1 MILKKDFF
9 SLFKYFGILSSQ
21 AMELL
26 YIPYY
31 IWKVAIFTLQ
41 KRIKKKKKKN
51 KKNHKKFSKKL
62 LFFAFFA
69 SKLSVLKNLPCTLP
83 QTYFEDYLMF
93 FKSKSVENSFQT
105 KDPTWLIVLGS
116 LTLFAT
122 CIFCALDGASL
133 SSSLSFA
140 LVILLN
146 IPIYVGMFKYEPDF
160 ENSNEYYLCDSEL
173 YKLSGYEEVPI
184 LDKNSNYKFTEAT
197 RLIDRHIESQKE
209 ENRNREDYVP
219 INLNKDDI
227 AALTMVAAKNITNKL
242 FIGYG
247 YEFLPKHA
255 RRLAK
260 LQEQGLKQLP
270 HGKGSAQIHN
280 LERRHKPLF
289 MSLQNIKD
297 HAIVFGTTGAGKT
310 RFFDLL
316 ITQAIE
322 RNDTVIII
330 DPKGDHDLKRRA
342 RRICACTHR
351 DGAFH
356 VLDVKDPNLT
366 TSAFNLFGSS
376 TSASDIADKL
386 TSLMKQSTFDTDSFA
401 SYGQEAVACAVT
413 ALDCLDLPVDIY
425 HICNH
430 ANIESY
436 FDGMVA
442 GLSKLTAKTQNRDLA
457 VYFARLLKGY
467 SIEKHLYTHVRDFL
481 VSIGDEAQLDGI
493 SDISEDSLLDPE
505 VALSLTPEQLSA
517 LKEKVKAQN
526 DENNIVEAQ
535 IADTDAS
542 SGTNNNADNGS
553 NKTGNFADNSNTIK
567 TETDSKETEVKP
579 KRRGRPP
586 KKEVEDTTSATAVDT
601 KASGTSKNETK
612 KTTAKKRTAKPKNVK
627 IQVKAAAFLTYYKY
641 LKQHSNLDIDPEF
654 EKLISMTV
662 KEQSFFEKT
671 TASIKTVLNTLN
683 SYNLKQILSKSPTQT
698 DFSDIYQK
706 NKVFYCAL
714 HSMSNATL
722 SSYVGKLL
730 LSDLSSFADHIYSM
744 DENLHALNN
753 HSANDRLRHADDVF
767 SKVDSA
773 FNTCLDGKLN
783 GNIGCKQNYNINDN
797 LRSHEAD
804 FTDEAGDD
812 NVDPDAKAAL
822 ALTHELVNMDEITS
836 FIEEK
841 KAEKKQKQ
849 LRYKAL
855 NPEFDKIMSI
865 LQAPKFDKVMK
876 RRKVSIFI
884 DEASEVVNE
893 ALLQLLNKA
902 RGADFSIT
910 IATQTFSDLAKRC
923 GSKDAAMQLIGNC
936 NTMYSLRVK
945 DEETASVITSS
956 LPNTTFYTKNISTG
970 TMSDTYKE
978 NYKDSASISA
988 NTYIDRIFPSSAL
1001 MELPNFEY
1009 VAKLSDGRFVKG
1021 VIPILTDNKL
1031 RD

>member
-1 MILKKDFF
+1 MIFEKDFF
-9 SLFKYFGILSSQ
+9 PYLNTSAFCLLKRWNCFTFLIIYGRLPFSHYKK
-21 AMELL
+21 EL
-26 YIPYY
+26 
-31 IWKVAIFTLQ
+31 
-41 KRIKKKKKKN
+41 KKKRKN

-586 KKEVEDTTSATAVDT
+586 KKKVEDTTSATAVDT

-706 NKVFYCAL
+706 NKAFYCAL

-773 FNTCLDGKLN
+773 FNTSLDGKLN

>member
-1 MILKKDFF
+1 
-9 SLFKYFGILSSQ
+9 
-21 AMELL
+21 MELL

-41 KRIKKKKKKN
+41 KRIK

-356 VLDVKDPNLT
+356 VLDIKDPKLT

-386 TSLMKQSTFDTDSFA
+386 SSLMKQSTFDTDSFA

-425 HICNH
+425 NICNH

-535 IADTDAS
+535 IADTDVS
-542 SGTNNNADNGS
+542 SGTDNYADNGS
-553 NKTGNFADNSNTIK
+553 SQTGNFADNSNTIK
-567 TETDSKETEVKP
+567 TETDSKETEIKP

-586 KKEVEDTTSATAVDT
+586 KKKVEDTTSATAVDT

-612 KTTAKKRTAKPKNVK
+612 KTTAKKKNSKLKNVK

-641 LKQHSNLDIDPEF
+641 LKQHSNLDTDPEF

-662 KEQSFFEKT
+662 KEQSFFERT

-714 HSMSNATL
+714 HSMSNASL

-744 DENLHALNN
+744 DEDLHALNN

-773 FNTCLDGKLN
+773 FNTSLDGKLN

-797 LRSHEAD
+797 LHSHEAD
-804 FTDEAGDD
+804 FTDAAGDD

-822 ALTHELVNMDEITS
+822 ALSRELVNMDEINS

-841 KAEKKQKQ
+841 KAEKEQKQ

-855 NPEFDKIMSI
+855 NPEFDKVMSI

-936 NTMYSLRVK
+936 NTMYALRVK

-988 NTYIDRIFPSSAL
+988 NTYIDRIFPASAL

-1021 VIPILTDNKL
+1021 VIPILTDNKV

>member
-1 MILKKDFF
+1 MIFEKDFF
-9 SLFKYFGILSSQ
+9 PYLNTSAFCLLKRWNCFTFLIIYGRLPFSHYKK
-21 AMELL
+21 EL
-26 YIPYY
+26 
-31 IWKVAIFTLQ
+31 
-41 KRIKKKKKKN
+41 KKKRKN

-586 KKEVEDTTSATAVDT
+586 KKKVEDTTSATAVDT

-773 FNTCLDGKLN
+773 FNTSLDGKLN

>member
-1 MILKKDFF
+1 MPFSHYKKELKK
-9 SLFKYFGILSSQ
+9 
-21 AMELL
+21 
-26 YIPYY
+26 
-31 IWKVAIFTLQ
+31 
-41 KRIKKKKKKN
+41 KRKN

-227 AALTMVAAKNITNKL
+227 AALTMVAAKNITDKL

-553 NKTGNFADNSNTIK
+553 NQTGNFADNSNTIK

-586 KKEVEDTTSATAVDT
+586 KKKVEDTTSATAVDT

-773 FNTCLDGKLN
+773 FNTSLDGKLN
-783 GNIGCKQNYNINDN
+783 GNIGCKQNYNFNDN

>member
-9 SLFKYFGILSSQ
+9 PYLNTSAFCLLKRWNCFTFLIIYGRLPFSHYKK
-21 AMELL
+21 EL
-26 YIPYY
+26 
-31 IWKVAIFTLQ
+31 
-41 KRIKKKKKKN
+41 KKKRKN

-62 LFFAFFA
+62 LFFAFFV

-105 KDPTWLIVLGS
+105 KAPTWLIVLGS

-227 AALTMVAAKNITNKL
+227 AALTMVATKNITNKL

-255 RRLAK
+255 RRLAN

-386 TSLMKQSTFDTDSFA
+386 SSLMKQSTFDTDSFA

-542 SGTNNNADNGS
+542 SGTDNYADNGS

-586 KKEVEDTTSATAVDT
+586 KKKVEDTTSATAVDT

-841 KAEKKQKQ
+841 KAEKEQKQ

>member
-1 MILKKDFF
+1 MILEKDFSPYLNTSAFYLLQRWNCFTFLTIYGRLPF
-9 SLFKYFGILSSQ
+9 SHYKK
-21 AMELL
+21 EL
-26 YIPYY
+26 
-31 IWKVAIFTLQ
+31 
-41 KRIKKKKKKN
+41 KKKRKN
-51 KKNHKKFSKKL
+51 KINHKKFSKKL
-62 LFFAFFA
+62 LFFAFFD
-69 SKLSVLKNLPCTLP
+69 SNSTVLKNLPCTLP
-83 QTYFEDYLMF
+83 QSNLEENLMF

-116 LTLFAT
+116 SMLFVT

-184 LDKNSNYKFTEAT
+184 LDKSSNYKFTEAT

-330 DPKGDHDLKRRA
+330 DPKGDHDLKLRA

-376 TSASDIADKL
+376 SSASDIADKL
-386 TSLMKQSTFDTDSFA
+386 SSLMKQSIFDTNSFA

-586 KKEVEDTTSATAVDT
+586 KKKVEDTTSATAVDT
-601 KASGTSKNETK
+601 KASGTSKTETK

-627 IQVKAAAFLTYYKY
+627 IQVKAVAFLTYYKY

-706 NKVFYCAL
+706 NMVFYCAL

-744 DENLHALNN
+744 DEDLHALNN

-855 NPEFDKIMSI
+855 NPEFDKVMSI

-936 NTMYSLRVK
+936 NTMYALRVK

-988 NTYIDRIFPSSAL
+988 NTYIDRIFPASAL

-1021 VIPILTDNKL
+1021 VIPILTDNKV

>member
-1 MILKKDFF
+1 
-9 SLFKYFGILSSQ
+9 
-21 AMELL
+21 
-26 YIPYY
+26 
-31 IWKVAIFTLQ
+31 
-41 KRIKKKKKKN
+41 
-51 KKNHKKFSKKL
+51 
-62 LFFAFFA
+62 
-69 SKLSVLKNLPCTLP
+69 
-83 QTYFEDYLMF
+83 MF

-116 LTLFAT
+116 SMLFVT
-122 CIFCALDGASL
+122 CIFCALDRASL

-322 RNDTVIII
+322 RNDSVIII

-401 SYGQEAVACAVT
+401 SYGQEAVSCAVT

-425 HICNH
+425 NICNH

-436 FDGMVA
+436 FEGMVA
-442 GLSKLTAKTQNRDLA
+442 GLSKLTAKTKNRDLA

-493 SDISEDSLLDPE
+493 GDISEDSLLDPE

-542 SGTNNNADNGS
+542 PGTNNNADNGS
-553 NKTGNFADNSNTIK
+553 NKTGNFADDSNTIK

-586 KKEVEDTTSATAVDT
+586 KKKVEDTTSGTASDT
-601 KASGTSKNETK
+601 ANNSGKSKTETK

-627 IQVKAAAFLTYYKY
+627 IQVKAAAFLTFYKY

-744 DENLHALNN
+744 DEDLHALNN

-773 FNTCLDGKLN
+773 FNTSLDGKLN

-797 LRSHEAD
+797 LHSHEAD
-804 FTDEAGDD
+804 FTDVAGDD

-822 ALTHELVNMDEITS
+822 ALTRELVDMDEINS

-841 KAEKKQKQ
+841 KAEKEQKQ

-855 NPEFDKIMSI
+855 NPEFDMVMSI
-865 LQAPKFDKVMK
+865 LQAPKFDKVK
-876 RRKVSIFI
+876 QRRKVSIFI

>member
-1 MILKKDFF
+1 MEGCHFHTTKKELKK
-9 SLFKYFGILSSQ
+9 
-21 AMELL
+21 
-26 YIPYY
+26 
-31 IWKVAIFTLQ
+31 
-41 KRIKKKKKKN
+41 RKN

-386 TSLMKQSTFDTDSFA
+386 SSLMKQSTFDTDSFA

-535 IADTDAS
+535 IADTDVS
-542 SGTNNNADNGS
+542 SGTDNYADNGS
-553 NKTGNFADNSNTIK
+553 SQTGNFADNSNTIK
-567 TETDSKETEVKP
+567 TETDSKETEIKP

-586 KKEVEDTTSATAVDT
+586 KKKVEDTTSATAVDT

-612 KTTAKKRTAKPKNVK
+612 KTTVKKRTAKPKNVK

-783 GNIGCKQNYNINDN
+783 GNIGCKQNYNINDK

-988 NTYIDRIFPSSAL
+988 NTYIDRIFPASAL

-1021 VIPILTDNKL
+1021 VIPILTDNKV

>member
-1 MILKKDFF
+1 
-9 SLFKYFGILSSQ
+9 
-21 AMELL
+21 MELL

-41 KRIKKKKKKN
+41 KRIKKKRKN

-160 ENSNEYYLCDSEL
+160 ENSNDYYLCDSEL

-297 HAIVFGTTGAGKT
+297 HAIVFGTTGSGKT

-586 KKEVEDTTSATAVDT
+586 KKKVEDTTSATAVDT

-641 LKQHSNLDIDPEF
+641 LKQHSNLDID
-654 EKLISMTV
+654 
-662 KEQSFFEKT
+662 
-671 TASIKTVLNTLN
+671 
-683 SYNLKQILSKSPTQT
+683 
-698 DFSDIYQK
+698 
-706 NKVFYCAL
+706 
-714 HSMSNATL
+714 
-722 SSYVGKLL
+722 
-730 LSDLSSFADHIYSM
+730 
-744 DENLHALNN
+744 
-753 HSANDRLRHADDVF
+753 
-767 SKVDSA
+767 
-773 FNTCLDGKLN
+773 
-783 GNIGCKQNYNINDN
+783 
-797 LRSHEAD
+797 
-804 FTDEAGDD
+804 
-812 NVDPDAKAAL
+812 
-822 ALTHELVNMDEITS
+822 
-836 FIEEK
+836 
-841 KAEKKQKQ
+841 
-849 LRYKAL
+849 
-855 NPEFDKIMSI
+855 PEFDKIMSI

>member
-1 MILKKDFF
+1 
-9 SLFKYFGILSSQ
+9 
-21 AMELL
+21 MEGCH
-26 YIPYY
+26 
-31 IWKVAIFTLQ
+31 FHTT
-41 KRIKKKKKKN
+41 KKN
-51 KKNHKKFSKKL
+51 KKNIKIFQKSFY
-62 LFFAFFA
+62 FFAFFA

-83 QTYFEDYLMF
+83 QSNLEENLMF

-116 LTLFAT
+116 SMLFVT

-133 SSSLSFA
+133 SSSLSFG

-146 IPIYVGMFKYEPDF
+146 VPIYVGMFKYEPDS
-160 ENSNEYYLCDSEL
+160 EHSNEYYLCDSEL

-289 MSLQNIKD
+289 MFLQNIKD

-351 DGAFH
+351 DGALH

-401 SYGQEAVACAVT
+401 SYGQEAVSCAVT

-425 HICNH
+425 NICNH

-436 FDGMVA
+436 FEGMVA

-493 SDISEDSLLDPE
+493 GDISEDCLLDPE
-505 VALSLTPEQLSA
+505 IAFTLSPDDLANLRAKRMAAFTDTNVSEADVVEVQVAETKTAEP
-517 LKEKVKAQN
+517 
-526 DENNIVEAQ
+526 
-535 IADTDAS
+535 DTDSVTFGNNESESGS
-542 SGTNNNADNGS
+542 SNSTDTSTKTSKDTKDSSVKDTVTNE
-553 NKTGNFADNSNTIK
+553 I
-567 TETDSKETEVKP
+567 EIKP

-586 KKEVEDTTSATAVDT
+586 KKKVEDTTSDTAVDT
-601 KASGTSKNETK
+601 KASGKSKTETK

-641 LKQHSNLDIDPEF
+641 LKQHSNLDTDPEF

-662 KEQSFFEKT
+662 KEQSFFERT

-744 DENLHALNN
+744 DEDLHALDN
-753 HSANDRLRHADDVF
+753 HSSNDKLRHADDLF
-767 SKVDSA
+767 SKVGSTFNSA
-773 FNTCLDGKLN
+773 DDFKDN
-783 GNIGCKQNYNINDN
+783 GFNDN
-797 LRSHEAD
+797 SDSRSAHDLKHSDVLFSKELYSEH
-804 FTDEAGDD
+804 T
-812 NVDPDAKAAL
+812 DPDAKAAL
-822 ALTHELVNMDEITS
+822 ELTCELVNLEEVNS
-836 FIEEK
+836 FIEDK
-841 KAEKKQKQ
+841 KAEKAQKA
-849 LRYKAL
+849 LRYKSR
-855 NPEFDKIMSI
+855 NPDFDKVMSI
-865 LQAPKFDKVMK
+865 LQAPKFDKVK
-876 RRKVSIFI
+876 QRRKVSIFI

-936 NTMYSLRVK
+936 NTMYALRVK

-988 NTYIDRIFPSSAL
+988 NTYIDRIFPASAL

-1021 VIPILTDNKL
+1021 VIPILTDNKV
-1031 RD
+1031 RT

>member
-1 MILKKDFF
+1 
-9 SLFKYFGILSSQ
+9 
-21 AMELL
+21 MELL

-41 KRIKKKKKKN
+41 KRIKKKEKKIRKKN

-83 QTYFEDYLMF
+83 QTYFEDYFMF

-386 TSLMKQSTFDTDSFA
+386 SSLMKQSTFDTDSFA

-535 IADTDAS
+535 IADTDVS
-542 SGTNNNADNGS
+542 SGTDNYADNGS
-553 NKTGNFADNSNTIK
+553 SQTGNFADNSNTIK
-567 TETDSKETEVKP
+567 TETDSKETEIKP

-586 KKEVEDTTSATAVDT
+586 KKKVEDTTSATAVDT

-612 KTTAKKRTAKPKNVK
+612 KTTAKKKNSKLKNVK

-641 LKQHSNLDIDPEF
+641 LKQHSNLDTDPEF

-822 ALTHELVNMDEITS
+822 ALTHELVNMDKITS

-936 NTMYSLRVK
+936 NTMYSLKVK

>member
-1 MILKKDFF
+1 
-9 SLFKYFGILSSQ
+9 
-21 AMELL
+21 
-26 YIPYY
+26 
-31 IWKVAIFTLQ
+31 
-41 KRIKKKKKKN
+41 
-51 KKNHKKFSKKL
+51 
-62 LFFAFFA
+62 
-69 SKLSVLKNLPCTLP
+69 
-83 QTYFEDYLMF
+83 MF

-586 KKEVEDTTSATAVDT
+586 KKKVEDTTSGTASDT
-601 KASGTSKNETK
+601 ANNSGKSKTETK
-612 KTTAKKRTAKPKNVK
+612 KTTAKKKNSKLKNVK

-744 DENLHALNN
+744 DEDLHALNN
-753 HSANDRLRHADDVF
+753 HSANDRLRHADDLF
-767 SKVDSA
+767 SKVGSTFNSA
-773 FNTCLDGKLN
+773 DDFKDN
-783 GNIGCKQNYNINDN
+783 GFNDN
-797 LRSHEAD
+797 SDSRSAHDLKHSDVLFSKELYSEH
-804 FTDEAGDD
+804 T
-812 NVDPDAKAAL
+812 DPDAKAAL
-822 ALTHELVNMDEITS
+822 ELTRELVNLEEVNF
-836 FIEEK
+836 FIEDK
-841 KAEKKQKQ
+841 KAEKAQKA
-849 LRYKAL
+849 LRYKSK
-855 NPEFDKIMSI
+855 NPDFDKVMSI
-865 LQAPKFDKVMK
+865 LQAPKFDKVK
-876 RRKVSIFI
+876 QRRKVSIFI

-923 GSKDAAMQLIGNC
+923 CSKDAAMQLIGNC

-1021 VIPILTDNKL
+1021 VIPILTDNKV
-1031 RD
+1031 RT

>member
-1 MILKKDFF
+1 
-9 SLFKYFGILSSQ
+9 
-21 AMELL
+21 
-26 YIPYY
+26 
-31 IWKVAIFTLQ
+31 
-41 KRIKKKKKKN
+41 
-51 KKNHKKFSKKL
+51 
-62 LFFAFFA
+62 
-69 SKLSVLKNLPCTLP
+69 
-83 QTYFEDYLMF
+83 MF

-122 CIFCALDGASL
+122 CIFCALEGASL
-133 SSSLSFA
+133 SSSLSFG

-146 IPIYVGMFKYEPDF
+146 VPIYVGMFKYEPDS
-160 ENSNEYYLCDSEL
+160 EHSNEYYLCDSEL

-386 TSLMKQSTFDTDSFA
+386 SSLMKQSTFDTDSFA

-481 VSIGDEAQLDGI
+481 ISIGD
-493 SDISEDSLLDPE
+493 
-505 VALSLTPEQLSA
+505 
-517 LKEKVKAQN
+517 
-526 DENNIVEAQ
+526 EAQ
-535 IADTDAS
+535 IADTDVS
-542 SGTNNNADNGS
+542 SCTNNNADNGS

-586 KKEVEDTTSATAVDT
+586 KKKVEDTTSATAVDT
-601 KASGTSKNETK
+601 KASGTSKTETK

-683 SYNLKQILSKSPTQT
+683 SFNLKQILSKSPTQT

-714 HSMSNATL
+714 HSMSNASL

-744 DENLHALNN
+744 DEDLHALNN
-753 HSANDRLRHADDVF
+753 HSTNDRLRHADDVF

-773 FNTCLDGKLN
+773 FNTSVDGKLN

-797 LRSHEAD
+797 LHSHEAD
-804 FTDEAGDD
+804 FIDAAGDD

-822 ALTHELVNMDEITS
+822 ALSRELVNMDEINS

-841 KAEKKQKQ
+841 KAEKEQKQ

-855 NPEFDKIMSI
+855 NPEFDKVMSI
-865 LQAPKFDKVMK
+865 LQAPKFDKVK
-876 RRKVSIFI
+876 QRRKVSIFI

-936 NTMYSLRVK
+936 NTMYALRVK

-988 NTYIDRIFPSSAL
+988 NTYIDRIFPASAL

-1021 VIPILTDNKL
+1021 VIPILTDNKV

>member
-1 MILKKDFF
+1 
-9 SLFKYFGILSSQ
+9 
-21 AMELL
+21 MELL

-31 IWKVAIFTLQ
+31 IWKVVIFTLQ
-41 KRIKKKKKKN
+41 KRIKKTEKIINRIFSDTKEIIRKK
-51 KKNHKKFSKKL
+51 HKKFSKNL

-69 SKLSVLKNLPCTLP
+69 SNSAVLKNLLCTLP
-83 QTYFEDYLMF
+83 QSNLEENLMF

-116 LTLFAT
+116 LMLFVT
-122 CIFCALDGASL
+122 CIFCALDRASL

-227 AALTMVAAKNITNKL
+227 AALTMVAAKNITDKL

-255 RRLAK
+255 RRLVK

-270 HGKGSAQIHN
+270 QGKGSAQIHN

-297 HAIVFGTTGAGKT
+297 HAIVFGTTGSGKT

-356 VLDVKDPNLT
+356 VLDVKEPNLT

-386 TSLMKQSTFDTDSFA
+386 SSLMKQSTFDTDSFA

-413 ALDCLDLPVDIY
+413 ALECLDLPVDIY

-553 NKTGNFADNSNTIK
+553 SKKGNFADNSNTIK

-586 KKEVEDTTSATAVDT
+586 KKKVEDTTSATAVDT
-601 KASGTSKNETK
+601 KASGKSKTETK

-662 KEQSFFEKT
+662 KEQSFFERT

-753 HSANDRLRHADDVF
+753 HSANDSLRHADDVF

-797 LRSHEAD
+797 LHSHESD

-822 ALTHELVNMDEITS
+822 ALSRELVNMDEITT

-841 KAEKKQKQ
+841 KAEKELKQ

-855 NPEFDKIMSI
+855 NPEFDKVMSI

-923 GSKDAAMQLIGNC
+923 GSKDAATQLIGNC

-945 DEETASVITSS
+945 DEETASIITSS

-1021 VIPILTDNKL
+1021 VIPILTDNKV
-1031 RD
+1031 RT

>member
-9 SLFKYFGILSSQ
+9 PYLNTSAFCLLKRWNCFTFLIIYGRLPFSHYKK
-21 AMELL
+21 EL
-26 YIPYY
+26 
-31 IWKVAIFTLQ
+31 K
-41 KRIKKKKKKN
+41 KRKN

-386 TSLMKQSTFDTDSFA
+386 SSLMKQSTFDTDSFA
-401 SYGQEAVACAVT
+401 SYDQEAVACAVT

-586 KKEVEDTTSATAVDT
+586 KKKVEDTTSATAVDT

-822 ALTHELVNMDEITS
+822 ALSRELVNMDEINS

-841 KAEKKQKQ
+841 KAEKEQKQ
-849 LRYKAL
+849 LRYKAS
-855 NPEFDKIMSI
+855 NPEFDKVMSI
-865 LQAPKFDKVMK
+865 LQAPKFDKVK
-876 RRKVSIFI
+876 QRRKVSIFI

-988 NTYIDRIFPSSAL
+988 NTYIDRIFPASAL

>member
-1 MILKKDFF
+1 MEGCHFHTTKKELKK
-9 SLFKYFGILSSQ
+9 
-21 AMELL
+21 
-26 YIPYY
+26 
-31 IWKVAIFTLQ
+31 
-41 KRIKKKKKKN
+41 RKN

-280 LERRHKPLF
+280 LERRPKPLF

-356 VLDVKDPNLT
+356 VLDIKDPNLT

-386 TSLMKQSTFDTDSFA
+386 SSLMKQSTFDTDSFA

-535 IADTDAS
+535 IADTDTS

-553 NKTGNFADNSNTIK
+553 SKTGNFADNSNTIK

-586 KKEVEDTTSATAVDT
+586 KKKVEDTTSATVVDT
-601 KASGTSKNETK
+601 KASGKSKTETK

-662 KEQSFFEKT
+662 KEQSFFERT

-744 DENLHALNN
+744 DEDLHALNN

-773 FNTCLDGKLN
+773 FNTSLDGKLN

-923 GSKDAAMQLIGNC
+923 GSKDATMQLIGNC

>member
-1 MILKKDFF
+1 
-9 SLFKYFGILSSQ
+9 
-21 AMELL
+21 MEGCH
-26 YIPYY
+26 
-31 IWKVAIFTLQ
+31 FHTT
-41 KRIKKKKKKN
+41 KKN
-51 KKNHKKFSKKL
+51 KKNIKIFQKNFY
-62 LFFAFFA
+62 FFAFFA

-83 QTYFEDYLMF
+83 QSNLEENLMF

-116 LTLFAT
+116 SMLFVT

-133 SSSLSFA
+133 SSSLSFG

-146 IPIYVGMFKYEPDF
+146 VPIYVGMFKYEPDS
-160 ENSNEYYLCDSEL
+160 EHSNEYYLCDSEL

-505 VALSLTPEQLSA
+505 VL
-517 LKEKVKAQN
+517 
-526 DENNIVEAQ
+526 
-535 IADTDAS
+535 
-542 SGTNNNADNGS
+542 
-553 NKTGNFADNSNTIK
+553 
-567 TETDSKETEVKP
+567 
-579 KRRGRPP
+579 
-586 KKEVEDTTSATAVDT
+586 
-601 KASGTSKNETK
+601 
-612 KTTAKKRTAKPKNVK
+612 
-627 IQVKAAAFLTYYKY
+627 Y
-641 LKQHSNLDIDPEF
+641 L
-654 EKLISMTV
+654 
-662 KEQSFFEKT
+662 
-671 TASIKTVLNTLN
+671 
-683 SYNLKQILSKSPTQT
+683 
-698 DFSDIYQK
+698 
-706 NKVFYCAL
+706 
-714 HSMSNATL
+714 
-722 SSYVGKLL
+722 
-730 LSDLSSFADHIYSM
+730 
-744 DENLHALNN
+744 
-753 HSANDRLRHADDVF
+753 
-767 SKVDSA
+767 
-773 FNTCLDGKLN
+773 
-783 GNIGCKQNYNINDN
+783 
-797 LRSHEAD
+797 
-804 FTDEAGDD
+804 
-812 NVDPDAKAAL
+812 
-822 ALTHELVNMDEITS
+822 
-836 FIEEK
+836 
-841 KAEKKQKQ
+841 
-849 LRYKAL
+849 
-855 NPEFDKIMSI
+855 
-865 LQAPKFDKVMK
+865 
-876 RRKVSIFI
+876 
-884 DEASEVVNE
+884 
-893 ALLQLLNKA
+893 
-902 RGADFSIT
+902 
-910 IATQTFSDLAKRC
+910 
-923 GSKDAAMQLIGNC
+923 
-936 NTMYSLRVK
+936 
-945 DEETASVITSS
+945 
-956 LPNTTFYTKNISTG
+956 
-970 TMSDTYKE
+970 
-978 NYKDSASISA
+978 
-988 NTYIDRIFPSSAL
+988 
-1001 MELPNFEY
+1001 
-1009 VAKLSDGRFVKG
+1009 
-1021 VIPILTDNKL
+1021 
-1031 RD
+1031 

>member
-1 MILKKDFF
+1 
-9 SLFKYFGILSSQ
+9 
-21 AMELL
+21 
-26 YIPYY
+26 
-31 IWKVAIFTLQ
+31 
-41 KRIKKKKKKN
+41 
-51 KKNHKKFSKKL
+51 
-62 LFFAFFA
+62 
-69 SKLSVLKNLPCTLP
+69 
-83 QTYFEDYLMF
+83 MF

-116 LTLFAT
+116 SMLFVT

-297 HAIVFGTTGAGKT
+297 HAIVFGTTGVGKT

-386 TSLMKQSTFDTDSFA
+386 SSLMKQSTFDTDSFA

-481 VSIGDEAQLDGI
+481 ISIGDEAQLDGI

-535 IADTDAS
+535 IADTDVS
-542 SGTNNNADNGS
+542 SGTDNYADNGS

-586 KKEVEDTTSATAVDT
+586 KKKVEDTTSATAVDT
-601 KASGTSKNETK
+601 KASGTSKTETK
-612 KTTAKKRTAKPKNVK
+612 KTTAKKRTAKPNNVK

-744 DENLHALNN
+744 DEDLHALNN
-753 HSANDRLRHADDVF
+753 HSANYRLRHADDVF

-804 FTDEAGDD
+804 FTDEASDD

-855 NPEFDKIMSI
+855 NPEFDKVMSI

-936 NTMYSLRVK
+936 NTMYALRVK

-988 NTYIDRIFPSSAL
+988 NTYIDRIFPASAL

-1021 VIPILTDNKL
+1021 VIPILTDNKV

>member
-1 MILKKDFF
+1 
-9 SLFKYFGILSSQ
+9 
-21 AMELL
+21 MELL

-41 KRIKKKKKKN
+41 KRIKKKEKKIRKKN

-83 QTYFEDYLMF
+83 QTYFEDYFMF

-386 TSLMKQSTFDTDSFA
+386 SSLMKQSTFDTDSFA

-535 IADTDAS
+535 IADTDVS
-542 SGTNNNADNGS
+542 SGTDNYADNGS
-553 NKTGNFADNSNTIK
+553 SQTGNFADNSNTIK
-567 TETDSKETEVKP
+567 TETDSKETEIKP

-586 KKEVEDTTSATAVDT
+586 KKKVEDTTSATAVDT

-612 KTTAKKRTAKPKNVK
+612 KTTAKKKNSKLKNVK

-641 LKQHSNLDIDPEF
+641 LKQHSNLDTDPEF

-822 ALTHELVNMDEITS
+822 ALTHELVNMDKITS

>member
-1 MILKKDFF
+1 
-9 SLFKYFGILSSQ
+9 
-21 AMELL
+21 
-26 YIPYY
+26 
-31 IWKVAIFTLQ
+31 
-41 KRIKKKKKKN
+41 
-51 KKNHKKFSKKL
+51 
-62 LFFAFFA
+62 
-69 SKLSVLKNLPCTLP
+69 
-83 QTYFEDYLMF
+83 MF

-586 KKEVEDTTSATAVDT
+586 KKKVEDTTSGTASDT
-601 KASGTSKNETK
+601 ANNSGKSKTETK
-612 KTTAKKRTAKPKNVK
+612 KTTAKKKNSKLKNVK

-744 DENLHALNN
+744 DEDLHALNN
-753 HSANDRLRHADDVF
+753 HSANDRLRHADDLF
-767 SKVDSA
+767 SKVGSTFNSA
-773 FNTCLDGKLN
+773 DDFKDN
-783 GNIGCKQNYNINDN
+783 GFNDN
-797 LRSHEAD
+797 SDSRSAHDLKHSDVLFSKELYSEH
-804 FTDEAGDD
+804 T
-812 NVDPDAKAAL
+812 DPDAKAAL
-822 ALTHELVNMDEITS
+822 ELTRELVNLEEVNF
-836 FIEEK
+836 FIEDK
-841 KAEKKQKQ
+841 KAEKAQKA
-849 LRYKAL
+849 LRYKSR
-855 NPEFDKIMSI
+855 NPDFDKVMSI
-865 LQAPKFDKVMK
+865 LQAPKFDKVK
-876 RRKVSIFI
+876 QRRKVSIFI

-923 GSKDAAMQLIGNC
+923 CSKDAAMQLIGNC

-1021 VIPILTDNKL
+1021 VIPILTDNKV
-1031 RD
+1031 RT

>member
-1 MILKKDFF
+1 MEGCHFSHYKKELKK
-9 SLFKYFGILSSQ
+9 
-21 AMELL
+21 
-26 YIPYY
+26 
-31 IWKVAIFTLQ
+31 
-41 KRIKKKKKKN
+41 RKN

-401 SYGQEAVACAVT
+401 SYGQEAIACAVT

-457 VYFARLLKGY
+457 VYFARLLKGH
-467 SIEKHLYTHVRDFL
+467 SIEKHLYIHVRDFL

-579 KRRGRPP
+579 KRRGRSP
-586 KKEVEDTTSATAVDT
+586 KKKVEDTTSATAVDT

-822 ALTHELVNMDEITS
+822 ALSRELVNMDEINS

-841 KAEKKQKQ
+841 KAEKEQKQ

-855 NPEFDKIMSI
+855 NPEFDKVMSI
-865 LQAPKFDKVMK
+865 LQAPKFDKVK
-876 RRKVSIFI
+876 QRRKVSIFI

>member
-1 MILKKDFF
+1 
-9 SLFKYFGILSSQ
+9 
-21 AMELL
+21 
-26 YIPYY
+26 
-31 IWKVAIFTLQ
+31 
-41 KRIKKKKKKN
+41 
-51 KKNHKKFSKKL
+51 
-62 LFFAFFA
+62 
-69 SKLSVLKNLPCTLP
+69 
-83 QTYFEDYLMF
+83 MF

-116 LTLFAT
+116 SMLFVT

-173 YKLSGYEEVPI
+173 YKLSGYEEVPL

-227 AALTMVAAKNITNKL
+227 AALTMVAAKNITDKL

-255 RRLAK
+255 RRLVK

-297 HAIVFGTTGAGKT
+297 HAIVFGTTGSGKT

-386 TSLMKQSTFDTDSFA
+386 SSLMKQSTFDTDSFA

-505 VALSLTPEQLSA
+505 VALSLTPEQLSS

-526 DENNIVEAQ
+526 DEKNIVEAQ
-535 IADTDAS
+535 IADTDTS
-542 SGTNNNADNGS
+542 SGTADNADNDS
-553 NKTGNFADNSNTIK
+553 SKTGNSADDSNTIK
-567 TETDSKETEVKP
+567 TETDTKETDVKT

-586 KKEVEDTTSATAVDT
+586 KKKLEDATSDTADT
-601 KASGTSKNETK
+601 AKTSGKSKTETK
-612 KTTAKKRTAKPKNVK
+612 KTTAKKKTSKLKNVK

-641 LKQHSNLDIDPEF
+641 LKQHANLDTDPEF

-662 KEQSFFEKT
+662 KEQSFFERT

-744 DENLHALNN
+744 DEDLHALNN

-773 FNTCLDGKLN
+773 FNTSLDG
-783 GNIGCKQNYNINDN
+783 NIDYKQNYNSSSN
-797 LRSHEAD
+797 LHSHVSD
-804 FTDEAGDD
+804 FTDTADD

-822 ALTHELVNMDEITS
+822 ALTRELVNMDEINS

-841 KAEKKQKQ
+841 KAEKEQKQ

-855 NPEFDKIMSI
+855 NPEFDKVMSI

-936 NTMYSLRVK
+936 NTMYALRVK

-988 NTYIDRIFPSSAL
+988 NTYIDRIFPASAL

-1021 VIPILTDNKL
+1021 VIPILTDNKV

>member
-1 MILKKDFF
+1 MEGCHFHTTKKELKK
-9 SLFKYFGILSSQ
+9 
-21 AMELL
+21 
-26 YIPYY
+26 
-31 IWKVAIFTLQ
+31 
-41 KRIKKKKKKN
+41 RKN

-386 TSLMKQSTFDTDSFA
+386 SSLMKQSTFDTDSFA

-493 SDISEDSLLDPE
+493 SDISEDNLLDPE

-535 IADTDAS
+535 IADTDVS
-542 SGTNNNADNGS
+542 SGTDNYTDNGS
-553 NKTGNFADNSNTIK
+553 NQTGNFADNSNTIK

-586 KKEVEDTTSATAVDT
+586 KKKLEDAT
-601 KASGTSKNETK
+601 SGTASDTANNSGKSKTETK
-612 KTTAKKRTAKPKNVK
+612 KTTAKKKNSKLKNVK

-641 LKQHSNLDIDPEF
+641 LKQHSNLDTDPEF

-662 KEQSFFEKT
+662 KEQSFFERT

-744 DENLHALNN
+744 DEDLHALNN
-753 HSANDRLRHADDVF
+753 HSANDRLRHADDLF
-767 SKVDSA
+767 SKVGSTFNSA
-773 FNTCLDGKLN
+773 DDFKDN
-783 GNIGCKQNYNINDN
+783 GFNDN
-797 LRSHEAD
+797 SDSRSAHDLKHSDVLFSKELYSEH
-804 FTDEAGDD
+804 T
-812 NVDPDAKAAL
+812 DPDAKAAL
-822 ALTHELVNMDEITS
+822 ELTRELVNMDEINS

-841 KAEKKQKQ
+841 KAEKEQKQ

-936 NTMYSLRVK
+936 NTMYALRVK

-988 NTYIDRIFPSSAL
+988 NTYIDRIFPASAL

-1021 VIPILTDNKL
+1021 VIPILTDNKV

>member
-1 MILKKDFF
+1 
-9 SLFKYFGILSSQ
+9 
-21 AMELL
+21 MELL

-31 IWKVAIFTLQ
+31 IWKVVIFTLQ
-41 KRIKKKKKKN
+41 KIIKKTEKIRNIIFSDTKEIIR
-51 KKNHKKFSKKL
+51 KNHKKFSKKL

-133 SSSLSFA
+133 SSSLSFG

-146 IPIYVGMFKYEPDF
+146 VPIYVGMFKYEPDF

-227 AALTMVAAKNITNKL
+227 AALTMVAAKNISNKL

-386 TSLMKQSTFDTDSFA
+386 SSLMKQSTFDTDSFA

-493 SDISEDSLLDPE
+493 SDISEDSLLEPE
-505 VALSLTPEQLSA
+505 FALSLTPEQLSA

-567 TETDSKETEVKP
+567 TETDSKETEEKP

-586 KKEVEDTTSATAVDT
+586 KKKVEDTTSATAVDT
-601 KASGTSKNETK
+601 KASGTSKTETK

-744 DENLHALNN
+744 DEDLDALNN

-936 NTMYSLRVK
+936 NTMYALRVK

-988 NTYIDRIFPSSAL
+988 NTYIDRIFPASAL

-1021 VIPILTDNKL
+1021 VIPILTDNKV

>member
-1 MILKKDFF
+1 
-9 SLFKYFGILSSQ
+9 
-21 AMELL
+21 
-26 YIPYY
+26 
-31 IWKVAIFTLQ
+31 
-41 KRIKKKKKKN
+41 
-51 KKNHKKFSKKL
+51 
-62 LFFAFFA
+62 
-69 SKLSVLKNLPCTLP
+69 
-83 QTYFEDYLMF
+83 MF

-280 LERRHKPLF
+280 LERCHKPLF

-316 ITQAIE
+316 ITQSIE

-356 VLDVKDPNLT
+356 VLDVKDPNLN

-386 TSLMKQSTFDTDSFA
+386 SSLMKQSTFDTDSFA

-493 SDISEDSLLDPE
+493 GDISEDSLLDPE

-567 TETDSKETEVKP
+567 TETDSKETEIKP

-586 KKEVEDTTSATAVDT
+586 KKKLEDAT
-601 KASGTSKNETK
+601 SGTASDTANNSGKSKTETK
-612 KTTAKKRTAKPKNVK
+612 KTTAKKKNSKLKNVK

-641 LKQHSNLDIDPEF
+641 LKQHSNLDTDPEF

-662 KEQSFFEKT
+662 KEQSFFERT

-744 DENLHALNN
+744 DEDLHALDN
-753 HSANDRLRHADDVF
+753 HSSNDKLRHADDLF
-767 SKVDSA
+767 SKVGSTFNSA
-773 FNTCLDGKLN
+773 DDFKDN
-783 GNIGCKQNYNINDN
+783 GFNDN
-797 LRSHEAD
+797 SDSRSAHDLKHSDVLFSKELYSEH
-804 FTDEAGDD
+804 T
-812 NVDPDAKAAL
+812 DPDVKAAL
-822 ALTHELVNMDEITS
+822 ELTRELVNLEEVNS
-836 FIEEK
+836 FIEDK
-841 KAEKKQKQ
+841 KAEKAQKA
-849 LRYKAL
+849 LRYKSR
-855 NPEFDKIMSI
+855 NPDFDKVMSI
-865 LQAPKFDKVMK
+865 LQAPKFDKVK
-876 RRKVSIFI
+876 QRRKVSIFI

-936 NTMYSLRVK
+936 NTMYALRVK

-988 NTYIDRIFPSSAL
+988 NTYIDRIFPASAL

-1021 VIPILTDNKL
+1021 VIPILTDNKV
-1031 RD
+1031 RT

>member
-1 MILKKDFF
+1 MEGCLFHTTKKELKKQKKIRNSIF
-9 SLFKYFGILSSQ
+9 SDTKEI
-21 AMELL
+21 
-26 YIPYY
+26 I
-31 IWKVAIFTLQ
+31 
-41 KRIKKKKKKN
+41 R
-51 KKNHKKFSKKL
+51 KNHKKFSKKL

-69 SKLSVLKNLPCTLP
+69 SNSAVLQNLPCTLP
-83 QTYFEDYLMF
+83 QSNLEENLMF

-116 LTLFAT
+116 SMLFVT

-173 YKLSGYEEVPI
+173 YKLSGYEEVPL

-227 AALTMVAAKNITNKL
+227 AALTMVAAKNITDKL

-255 RRLAK
+255 RRLVK

-297 HAIVFGTTGAGKT
+297 HAIVFGTTGSGKT

-356 VLDVKDPNLT
+356 VLDVKEPNLT

-386 TSLMKQSTFDTDSFA
+386 SSLMKQSTFDTDSFA

-505 VALSLTPEQLSA
+505 VALSLTPEQLSS

-526 DENNIVEAQ
+526 DEKNIVEAQ
-535 IADTDAS
+535 IADTDTS
-542 SGTNNNADNGS
+542 SGTDNNADNDS
-553 NKTGNFADNSNTIK
+553 CKTGNSTDESNTIK
-567 TETDSKETEVKP
+567 TETDTKETYVKP

-586 KKEVEDTTSATAVDT
+586 KKKLEDATSDTADT
-601 KASGTSKNETK
+601 AKTSGKSKTETK

-641 LKQHSNLDIDPEF
+641 LKQHANLDTDPEF

-662 KEQSFFEKT
+662 KEQSFFERT

-744 DENLHALNN
+744 DEDLHALNN
-753 HSANDRLRHADDVF
+753 HSANDKLRHADDVF

-773 FNTCLDGKLN
+773 FNTSLD
-783 GNIGCKQNYNINDN
+783 GNIGCKQNYNNNSN
-797 LRSHEAD
+797 LHNHVSD
-804 FTDEAGDD
+804 FTDAADD

-822 ALTHELVNMDEITS
+822 ALTRELVNMDEINS

-841 KAEKKQKQ
+841 KAEKEQKQ
-849 LRYKAL
+849 LRYKPL
-855 NPEFDKIMSI
+855 NPEFDKVMSI

-936 NTMYSLRVK
+936 NTMYALRVK

-988 NTYIDRIFPSSAL
+988 NTYIDRIFPASAL

-1021 VIPILTDNKL
+1021 VIPILTDNKV

>member
-1 MILKKDFF
+1 
-9 SLFKYFGILSSQ
+9 
-21 AMELL
+21 
-26 YIPYY
+26 
-31 IWKVAIFTLQ
+31 
-41 KRIKKKKKKN
+41 
-51 KKNHKKFSKKL
+51 
-62 LFFAFFA
+62 
-69 SKLSVLKNLPCTLP
+69 
-83 QTYFEDYLMF
+83 MF

-255 RRLAK
+255 RRLAN

-386 TSLMKQSTFDTDSFA
+386 SSLMKQSTFDTDSFA

-535 IADTDAS
+535 IADTDVS
-542 SGTNNNADNGS
+542 SGTDNYADNGS
-553 NKTGNFADNSNTIK
+553 SQTGNFADNSNTIK
-567 TETDSKETEVKP
+567 TETDSKETEIKP

-586 KKEVEDTTSATAVDT
+586 KKKVEDTTSATAVDT

-612 KTTAKKRTAKPKNVK
+612 KTTAKKKNSKLKNVK

-641 LKQHSNLDIDPEF
+641 LKQHSNLDTDPEF

-662 KEQSFFEKT
+662 KEQSFFERT

-744 DENLHALNN
+744 DEDLHALNN
-753 HSANDRLRHADDVF
+753 HSANDRLRHADDLF
-767 SKVDSA
+767 SKVGSTFNSA
-773 FNTCLDGKLN
+773 DDFKDN
-783 GNIGCKQNYNINDN
+783 GFNDN
-797 LRSHEAD
+797 SDSRSAHDLKHSDVLFSKELYSEH
-804 FTDEAGDD
+804 T
-812 NVDPDAKAAL
+812 DPDAKAAL
-822 ALTHELVNMDEITS
+822 ELTRELVNLEEVNF
-836 FIEEK
+836 FIEDK
-841 KAEKKQKQ
+841 KAEKAQKA
-849 LRYKAL
+849 LRYKSR
-855 NPEFDKIMSI
+855 NPDFDKVMSI
-865 LQAPKFDKVMK
+865 LQAPKFDKVK
-876 RRKVSIFI
+876 QRRKVSIFI

-923 GSKDAAMQLIGNC
+923 CSKDAAMQLIGNC

-1021 VIPILTDNKL
+1021 VIPILTDNKV

>member
-1 MILKKDFF
+1 MEGCHFHTTKKELKK
-9 SLFKYFGILSSQ
+9 
-21 AMELL
+21 
-26 YIPYY
+26 
-31 IWKVAIFTLQ
+31 
-41 KRIKKKKKKN
+41 RKN

-227 AALTMVAAKNITNKL
+227 VALTMVAAKNITNKL

-280 LERRHKPLF
+280 LERRPKPLF

-356 VLDVKDPNLT
+356 VLDIKDPNLT

-386 TSLMKQSTFDTDSFA
+386 SSLMKQSTFDTDSFA

-535 IADTDAS
+535 IADTDTS

-553 NKTGNFADNSNTIK
+553 SKTGNFADNSNTIK

-586 KKEVEDTTSATAVDT
+586 KKKVEDTTSATVVDT
-601 KASGTSKNETK
+601 KASGKSKTETK

-662 KEQSFFEKT
+662 KEQSFFERT

-744 DENLHALNN
+744 DEDLHALNN

-773 FNTCLDGKLN
+773 FNTSLDGKLN

-923 GSKDAAMQLIGNC
+923 GSKDATMQLIGNC

>member
-1 MILKKDFF
+1 MIFEKDFF
-9 SLFKYFGILSSQ
+9 PYLNTSAFCLLKRWNCFTFLIIYGRLPFSHYKK
-21 AMELL
+21 EL
-26 YIPYY
+26 
-31 IWKVAIFTLQ
+31 
-41 KRIKKKKKKN
+41 KKKEKIRKIIRNFQKN
-51 KKNHKKFSKKL
+51 FYFLH
-62 LFFAFFA
+62 FFA

-586 KKEVEDTTSATAVDT
+586 KKKVEDTTSATAVDT

-706 NKVFYCAL
+706 NKAFYCAL

-773 FNTCLDGKLN
+773 FNTSLDGKLN

>member
-1 MILKKDFF
+1 
-9 SLFKYFGILSSQ
+9 
-21 AMELL
+21 
-26 YIPYY
+26 
-31 IWKVAIFTLQ
+31 
-41 KRIKKKKKKN
+41 
-51 KKNHKKFSKKL
+51 
-62 LFFAFFA
+62 
-69 SKLSVLKNLPCTLP
+69 
-83 QTYFEDYLMF
+83 MF

-586 KKEVEDTTSATAVDT
+586 KKKVEDTTSGTASDT
-601 KASGTSKNETK
+601 ANNSGKSKTETK
-612 KTTAKKRTAKPKNVK
+612 KTTAKKKNSKLKNVK

-722 SSYVGKLL
+722 SSYLGKLL

-744 DENLHALNN
+744 DEDLHALNN
-753 HSANDRLRHADDVF
+753 HSANDRLRHADDLF
-767 SKVDSA
+767 SKVGSTFNSA
-773 FNTCLDGKLN
+773 DDFKDN
-783 GNIGCKQNYNINDN
+783 GFNDN
-797 LRSHEAD
+797 SDSRSAHDLKHSDVLFSKELYSEH
-804 FTDEAGDD
+804 T
-812 NVDPDAKAAL
+812 DPDAKAAL
-822 ALTHELVNMDEITS
+822 ELTRELVNLEEVNF
-836 FIEEK
+836 FIEDK
-841 KAEKKQKQ
+841 KAEKAQKA
-849 LRYKAL
+849 LRYKSR
-855 NPEFDKIMSI
+855 NPDFDKVMSI
-865 LQAPKFDKVMK
+865 LQAPKFDKVK
-876 RRKVSIFI
+876 QRRKVSIFI

-923 GSKDAAMQLIGNC
+923 CSKDAAMQLIGNC

-1021 VIPILTDNKL
+1021 VIPILTDNKV
-1031 RD
+1031 RT

>member
-1 MILKKDFF
+1 MKRFL

-41 KRIKKKKKKN
+41 KRIKK

-116 LTLFAT
+116 LTLFAS

-133 SSSLSFA
+133 SSSLSFG

-146 IPIYVGMFKYEPDF
+146 VPIYVGMFKYEPDS
-160 ENSNEYYLCDSEL
+160 EHSNEYYLCDSEL

-386 TSLMKQSTFDTDSFA
+386 SSLMKQSTFDTDSFA

-553 NKTGNFADNSNTIK
+553 NKTGNSTDNSNTIK

-586 KKEVEDTTSATAVDT
+586 KKKVEDTTSGTASDT
-601 KASGTSKNETK
+601 ANNSGKSKTETK
-612 KTTAKKRTAKPKNVK
+612 KTTAKKKNSKLKNVK

-744 DENLHALNN
+744 DEDLHALNN
-753 HSANDRLRHADDVF
+753 HSTNDRLRHADDVF

-773 FNTCLDGKLN
+773 LNTSLEGNLN
-783 GNIGCKQNYNINDN
+783 SNIGCKQNYNINDN

-910 IATQTFSDLAKRC
+910 IATQTFSDLAKIC

>member
-1 MILKKDFF
+1 
-9 SLFKYFGILSSQ
+9 
-21 AMELL
+21 MELL

-31 IWKVAIFTLQ
+31 IWKVVIFTLQ
-41 KRIKKKKKKN
+41 KIIKKTEKIRNIIFSDTKEIIR
-51 KKNHKKFSKKL
+51 KNHKKFSKKL

-122 CIFCALDGASL
+122 CIFCVLDGASL
-133 SSSLSFA
+133 SSSLSFG

-146 IPIYVGMFKYEPDF
+146 VPIYVGMFKYEPDF

-586 KKEVEDTTSATAVDT
+586 KKKVEDTTSATAVDT

-753 HSANDRLRHADDVF
+753 HSANNRLRHADDVF

-822 ALTHELVNMDEITS
+822 ALTHEIVNMDEINS

-841 KAEKKQKQ
+841 KAEKEQKQ